1 MCQHDRGVIT
11 CRFLSTPARIVST
24 SSKLW
29 SSAATKRN
37 APSAGARNSSPGF
50 QCLRFLPR
58 GRRLLPLLREHV
70 AVAAIRAV
78 PVPVP
83 CPIWTNSTVGGLR
96 RLEWQSRKCFTP
108 QRKHCDFR
116 DQNRVTGVTCLSPK
130 FPYSRFSQVEC
141 NLTMDQP
148 YKSRV
153 DAILPVRIWG
163 LDNDS
168 RPFIQLARAKN
179 ISSVGAVV
187 QGLAPQIKPGEIVDV
202 QYEGNKAQFRV
213 IWTGRAGTQRQ
224 GEIRIEKLPMESC
237 RSY

>member
-116 DQNRVTGVTCLSPK
+116 DQNRVTGVTLFVAQIPILSLQ
-130 FPYSRFSQVEC
+130 S
-141 NLTMDQP
+141 
-148 YKSRV
+148 SRV
-153 DAILPVRIWG
+153 QSHYGSTLQVASGRHSAGPNLG
-163 LDNDS
+163 
-168 RPFIQLARAKN
+168 
-179 ISSVGAVV
+179 
-187 QGLAPQIKPGEIVDV
+187 
-202 QYEGNKAQFRV
+202 
-213 IWTGRAGTQRQ
+213 TG
-224 GEIRIEKLPMESC
+224 
-237 RSY
+237 